1 MVSRKISAIW
11 ELLTCAPV
19 CAPRLRCLLP
29 LPFVSRN
36 RAAAIWAASAAL
48 LCEYA
53 SVSIVV
59 LGVAPPEHNSPLV
72 LLVVLDKL
80 RVARIMR
87 DTTCTDLRSFFACRT
102 TFALGFA
109 FCKPKCFSWSH
120 CVSTAACGLW
130 SFHRLFDG
138 DGFVDHTVDSRRT
151 PFFQHCDSCA
161 ADAVVLFVS

>member
-1 MVSRKISAIW
+1 MCAETALFASPAI
-11 ELLTCAPV
+11 
-19 CAPRLRCLLP
+19 RLQKSCGCHLGSFSCPALRIRLGIHCRPWRC
-29 LPFVSRN
+29 S
-36 RAAAIWAASAAL
+36 
-48 LCEYA
+48 
-53 SVSIVV
+53 
-59 LGVAPPEHNSPLV
+59 PEHNSPLV
-72 LLVVLDKL
+72 LLVVPDKL